1 MVEIKFKSMK
11 ELKKVVLGIILISSF
26 SLTAQDTEESKIN
39 SREVKSIEKI
49 SHINSLPR
57 IDKLNFKELA
67 DIATKKLATDLSLS
81 KEQIETVRK
90 IEFGLL
96 QKNQSIRDNR
106 ELTVEEKQTY
116 LKKNNQK
123 RSAMIARVL
132 TPVQVKIFEKLKLK
146 EKKLP
151 KKKVNFK
158 KLADIAT
165 KKLATDLSL
174 SKEQIETVR
183 KIEFGLLQKEQLIR
197 DNRELTLEEKQTY
210 LKHNNQKRSTMIT
223 RVLTPEQGKIFE
235 KLELREKK
243 AKK

>member
-96 QKNQSIRDNR
+96 QK
-106 ELTVEEKQTY
+106 
-116 LKKNNQK
+116 
-123 RSAMIARVL
+123 
-132 TPVQVKIFEKLKLK
+132 
-146 EKKLP
+146 
-151 KKKVNFK
+151 
-158 KLADIAT
+158 
-165 KKLATDLSL
+165 
-174 SKEQIETVR
+174 
-183 KIEFGLLQKEQLIR
+183 EQLIR
-197 DNRELTLEEKQTY
+197 DNRELTVEEKQTY

>member
-1 MVEIKFKSMK
+1 MK

-106 ELTVEEKQTY
+106 
-116 LKKNNQK
+116 
-123 RSAMIARVL
+123 
-132 TPVQVKIFEKLKLK
+132 
-146 EKKLP
+146 
-151 KKKVNFK
+151 
-158 KLADIAT
+158 
-165 KKLATDLSL
+165 
-174 SKEQIETVR
+174 
-183 KIEFGLLQKEQLIR
+183 
-197 DNRELTLEEKQTY
+197 
-210 LKHNNQKRSTMIT
+210 
-223 RVLTPEQGKIFE
+223 
-235 KLELREKK
+235 
-243 AKK
+243 